1 MMSDSSRN
9 VNARLFRSL
18 REHGLPHTL
27 RAGWRHAASLAAR
40 VLDLHFDLAFGTD
53 TRKMVENADLR
64 DVTSPNLVRGI
75 RYEPTRALAFRR
87 VMRAARVDTGGGF
100 VDLGC
105 GKGRTLILAAL
116 CGFTRVKGIDYSR
129 ALCAVAERN
138 LAAFRARSRRSFR
151 SSVVAM
157 DAADY
162 AFTRE
167 DTVVYLYNPF
177 DAGVLAAV
185 LARLHRSLQVHPR
198 KVWIVYHNPV
208 WRSVIE
214 SGGDFE
220 RVGEYRAGGGAFAVY
235 RTRA

>member
-1 MMSDSSRN
+1 MMSDPPRN
-9 VNARLFRSL
+9 VNARLQRSL
-18 REHGLPHTL
+18 RERGLPATL
-27 RAGWRHAASLAAR
+27 RSGWRHAVAMAAR
-40 VLDLHFDLAFGTD
+40 LVDLHFDLAFGTD
-53 TRKMVENADLR
+53 TRRFVETADMH
-64 DVTSPNLVRGI
+64 DVTSPNRPRGI

-105 GKGRTLILAAL
+105 GKGRALILAAL
-116 CGFTRVKGIDYSR
+116 CGFTRIKGVDYSR
-129 ALCAVAERN
+129 ALCGIAERN
-138 LAAFRARSRRSFR
+138 LAAFRARSRRAFR
-151 SSVVAM
+151 STVVAM

-162 AFTRE
+162 AFTRD

-185 LARLHRSLQVHPR
+185 MARLRRSIAAHPR
-198 KVWIVYHNPV
+198 RVWIVYHNPV

-220 RVGEYRAGGGAFAVY
+220 KVGEYTPDGGVFAVY
-235 RTRA
+235 RSR